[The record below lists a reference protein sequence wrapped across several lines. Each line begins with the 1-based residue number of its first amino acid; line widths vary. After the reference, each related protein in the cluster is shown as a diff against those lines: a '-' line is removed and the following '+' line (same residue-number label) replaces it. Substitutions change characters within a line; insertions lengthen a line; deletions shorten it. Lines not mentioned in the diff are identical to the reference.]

1 MKQLALLLTLLVTT
15 GVALAADVRVGPQGP
30 GFYRLRMGADEVTA
44 LLDGTHPFLAD
55 ELLTHIDR
63 TKVDSLLKADYLA
76 SPVQGSIN
84 AFLVKTPDRLVLIDT
99 GAGPLYA
106 GDGGFLPTA
115 LLAAGYRPEDVTD
128 ILLTHLHRDH
138 VGGLIRNGTMLFPNA
153 IVHLN
158 KADADFWLNAANESK
173 VPKILLP
180 MFSGAMDSL
189 APYQKAGHV
198 VTFAGETDVLPGFH
212 AIPAPGHTPGHTW
225 YLITSGDEHLLAW
238 GDTVHV
244 ATVQLADPNASIR
257 YDYDEEQAAVSR
269 KRALEDAVAKG
280 YWVAAA
286 HVSFPGLGHIR
297 RTGAGYQ
304 WVPVNYT
311 RTP

>member
-1 MKQLALLLTLLVTT
+1 MKRWWWLLALLVVT
-15 GVALAADVRVGPQGP
+15 GSAGADGVRVGPQGP
-30 GFYRLRMGADEVTA
+30 GFYRLRLGADEVTA
-44 LLDGTHPFLAD
+44 LLDGTHPFAAD
-55 ELLTHIDR
+55 DLLTHIDR
-63 TKVDSLLKADYLA
+63 AKVDGLLKADFLA
-76 SPVQGSIN
+76 SPVEGSIN
-84 AFLVKTPDRLVLIDT
+84 AFLVKTSDRLVLIDT

-138 VGGLIRNGTMLFPNA
+138 VGGLIRNGTMLFPHA
-153 IVHLN
+153 VVHVN
-158 KADADFWLNAANESK
+158 EDDADFWLDPANEGK
-173 VPKILLP
+173 VRNILLP
-180 MFSGAMDSL
+180 MFPGAMDSL
-189 APYQKAGHV
+189 APYRKAGRV
-198 VTFAGETDVLPGFH
+198 VTFRGETDVLPGFR

-225 YLITSGDEHLLAW
+225 YLVTSGQEHLLAW

-244 ATVQLADPNASIR
+244 ATVQFAEPNASIR
-257 YDYDEEQAAVSR
+257 YDYDEAAAAASR
-269 KRALEDAVAKG
+269 KRALEEAVAKG

-286 HVSFPGLGHIR
+286 HVSFPGLGHVR
-297 RTGAGYQ
+297 RTATGYQ

>member
-1 MKQLALLLTLLVTT
+1 MKRLWLLFALVTSV
-15 GVALAADVRVGPQGP
+15 GAWAADGAGVGPQGP
-30 GFYRLRMGADEVTA
+30 GFYRMRLGGDEVTA
-44 LLDGTHPFLAD
+44 LLDGTHPFPAD

-63 TKVDSLLKADYLA
+63 AKVDGLLKADFLA

-84 AFLVKTPDRLVLIDT
+84 AFLIRTPDRLVLIDT

-106 GDGGFLPTA
+106 SDGGFLPTA

-153 IVHLN
+153 TVHVN
-158 KADADFWLNAANESK
+158 QDDADFWLNPANEGK
-173 VPKILLP
+173 VEKILLP
-180 MFSGAMDSL
+180 MFPGAMDSL
-189 APYQKAGHV
+189 APYQKAGHM
-198 VTFAGETDVLPGFH
+198 VTFRGETDVLPGFH

-225 YLITSGDEHLLAW
+225 YLVTSGQEHLLAW

-244 ATVQLADPNASIR
+244 ATVQLAEPGASIR
-257 YDYDEEQAAVSR
+257 YDYDQAAAAASR
-269 KRALEDAVAKG
+269 KRALEEAASEG

-286 HVSFPGLGHIR
+286 HVSFPGLGHVKR
-297 RTGAGYQ
+297 SATGYQ
-304 WVPVNYT
+304 WVPANYT

>member
-1 MKQLALLLTLLVTT
+1 MKRVALLVALLLTTA
-15 GVALAADVRVGPQGP
+15 VAAAGDVRIGPQGP
-30 GFYRLRMGADEVTA
+30 GFYRMRVGADEVTA
-44 LLDGTHPFLAD
+44 LLDGTHPFPAD
-55 ELLTHIDR
+55 ELLTHVDR
-63 TKVDSLLKADYLA
+63 ARVDDLLKAEYLA

-84 AFLVKTPDRLVLIDT
+84 AFLVKTADRLVLIDT

-106 GDGGFLPTA
+106 GDGGFLPMA
-115 LLAAGYRPEDVTD
+115 LLASGYRPEDVTD

-153 IVHLN
+153 TVHVS
-158 KADADFWLNAANESK
+158 KADADFWLDTANERK
-173 VPKILLP
+173 VKDILLP
-180 MFSGAMDSL
+180 MFPGAMDSL
-189 APYQKAGHV
+189 GPYLKAGRV
-198 VTFAGETDVLPGFH
+198 ATFQGETDVLPGFH

-225 YLITSGDEHLLAW
+225 YLVTSGSEHLLAW

-244 ATVQLADPNASIR
+244 AAVQLAEPGASIR
-257 YDYDEEQAAVSR
+257 YDVDEEAAAASR
-269 KRALEDAVAKG
+269 KRALDEAVAKG

-297 RTGAGYQ
+297 RTASGYA

>member
-1 MKQLALLLTLLVTT
+1 MRRVWILAVLIA
-15 GVALAADVRVGPQGP
+15 VATIAAATDVRVGPQGS
-30 GFYRLRMGADEVTA
+30 GFYRMRLGDDEVTA
-44 LLDGTHPFLAD
+44 LLDGTHPFMAD

-63 TKVDSLLKADYLA
+63 SKVDRLLKADYLA

-84 AFLVKTPDRLVLIDT
+84 AFLVKTADRLVLIDT

-115 LLAAGYRPEDVTD
+115 LMAAGYRPEDVTD

-138 VGGLIRNGTMLFPNA
+138 VGGLIRNGVMLFPNA
-153 IVHLN
+153 MVHVN
-158 KADADFWLNAANESK
+158 QVDADFWLNPANEST
-173 VPKILLP
+173 VPDILLP
-180 MFSGAMDSL
+180 MFSGARDSL

-198 VTFAGETDVLPGFH
+198 ATFRGETEVLPGLR

-225 YLITSGDEHLLAW
+225 YLVTSEDEHLLAW

-244 ATVQLADPNASIR
+244 ATVQLVEPGTSIR
-257 YDYDEEQAAVSR
+257 YDYDEAAAAASR
-269 KRALEDAVAKG
+269 NRALQEASEKG
-280 YWVAAA
+280 YWVGAA
-286 HVSFPGLGHIR
+286 HVSFPGIGHIK
-297 RTGAGYQ
+297 RTGTGYQ

>member
-1 MKQLALLLTLLVTT
+1 MKRAWLGIALAVFAS
-15 GVALAADVRVGPQGP
+15 VISAADVRIGPQGS
-30 GFYRLRMGADEVTA
+30 GFYRMRLGGDEITA
-44 LLDGTHPFLAD
+44 LLDGTHPFAAD
-55 ELLTHIDR
+55 DLLTHIDAG
-63 TKVDSLLKADYLA
+63 KVDSLLRADCLS

-106 GDGGFLPTA
+106 ADGGFLPSA

-128 ILLTHLHRDH
+128 VLLTHLHRDH
-138 VGGLIRNGTMLFPNA
+138 VGGLIRNGMMLFPNA
-153 IVHLN
+153 IVHVS
-158 KADADFWLNAANESK
+158 KADADFWLNPANESR

-180 MFSGAMDSL
+180 MFAGAMDSL
-189 APYQKAGHV
+189 GSYQKEGHV
-198 VTFAGETDVLPGFH
+198 ATFSGETEVLPGFR
-212 AIPAPGHTPGHTW
+212 AMPAPGHTPGHTW
-225 YLITSGDEHLLAW
+225 YLVTSGDEHLLAW

-244 ATVQLADPNASIR
+244 AAVQLTEPGTSIR
-257 YDYDEEQAAVSR
+257 YDYDETAAAISR
-269 KRALEDAVAKG
+269 KRALEEATKNG

-286 HVSFPGLGHIR
+286 HVSFPGLGHVKKQG
-297 RTGAGYQ
+297 TGYQ